1 LADTLVPPVDAV
13 EILYVV
19 APDRNL
25 LAIGV
30 FRGSNPNRRTP

>member
-1 LADTLVPPVDAV
+1 MPPVDAV

-30 FRGSNPNRRTP
+30 FRGRNPNRRTP